1 MEYISAFSLLFN
13 LTLSSA
19 APLIFAALGGMLNEN
34 SGVTNIGLE
43 GLMTAGAWTGVV
55 VALFTH
61 NPWLAFICGG
71 LAAMVFAALYALATV
86 YLNADQIISGIAINF
101 LAPGTVIFLN
111 RLIFHG
117 SVSTPAL
124 TLENKMPR
132 PLAHL
137 FHGNLSGILSNFFNF
152 YMVVY
157 LAFLAAIILWFI
169 LYHTRLGLRI
179 RATGEH
185 PEASDTVGINVY
197 RMRFGC
203 LLGSGF
209 LAGLG
214 GASLTLAIVSSF
226 RPAIISGQGFIAL
239 AAVIFGQWN
248 PLGVLLSCLLFGF
261 FRALSVFLGGPSLN
275 LDFSPHL
282 LATLPYVLS
291 LVVLVFVTKHSRG
304 PASLGKPYMRT

>member
-1 MEYISAFSLLFN
+1 MEYLSAFSLLFN

-19 APLIFAALGGMLNEN
+19 TPLIFTSLGGLLNEN

-55 VALFTH
+55 VGLFTH
-61 NPWLAFICGG
+61 NPWLAFFSAGTAG
-71 LAAMVFAALYALATV
+71 LVFAGLYALATV
-86 YLNADQIISGIAINF
+86 YLHADQIISGIAINF
-101 LAPGTVIFLN
+101 LAPGIVIFLN

-124 TLENKMPR
+124 MLENKMPR
-132 PLAHL
+132 P
-137 FHGNLSGILSNFFNF
+137 FVRFFEGNLSGMMSNFFNF
-152 YMVVY
+152 YAVVY
-157 LAFLAAIILWFI
+157 LAILAMIILWFI

-185 PEASDTVGINVY
+185 PQASDTVGINVY
-197 RMRFGC
+197 RMRCGC
-203 LLGSGF
+203 LLASGF

-214 GASLTLAIVSSF
+214 GASITLAIVSSF
-226 RPAIISGQGFIAL
+226 RPSIISGQGFIAL

-248 PLGVLLSCLLFGF
+248 PVGVFFSCLLFGF

-275 LDFSPHL
+275 LHISPHL
-282 LATLPYVLS
+282 LATLPYVFS
-291 LVVLVFVTKHSRG
+291 LIVLVFVTRHSRG
-304 PASLGKPYMRT
+304 PASLGKPYIRT